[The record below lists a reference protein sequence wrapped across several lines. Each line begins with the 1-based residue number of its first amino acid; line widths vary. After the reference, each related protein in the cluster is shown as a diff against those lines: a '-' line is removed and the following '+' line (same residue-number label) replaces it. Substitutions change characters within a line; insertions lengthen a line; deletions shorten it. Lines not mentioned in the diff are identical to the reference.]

1 MKQLPALRSV
11 GGWHDC
17 VVHDGSFLMQKVSVT
32 VFLRSS
38 ASNEMRKVVHF

>member
-1 MKQLPALRSV
+1 MKQSPALRSW

-17 VVHDGSFLMQKVSVT
+17 VQGGSFLMQKVSAT